1 MTEPH
6 AAQPFT
12 APSIVVGIDGSRTAT
27 HAAVWAI
34 DETLGRDLPLRLVAV
49 SETADPGRARKALSE
64 AADAVAAT
72 GSGVAVQTT
81 TVLTADDPVH
91 ALLEAS
97 RAAVMLCVGGSGS
110 SISTPT
116 ASDPMVAPTPPTL
129 WWRRRTARWP
139 WCVVRIVPADGWW
152 SRSTAPR
159 TAARCCST
167 QSRRP
172 GCDELRCRVL
182 GTWQSDGTSAGEAE
196 HLVRAQLDRRLE
208 QWHHRYPDLDVVP
221 VAVHGSGLGYL
232 TEHAAAIQLVVIGC
246 HNTEAVDELLG
257 LRHTDYS
264 VLVIDPQR
272 LL

>member
-34 DETLGRDLPLRLVAV
+34 DEALGRDLPLRLVAV

-81 TVLTADDPVH
+81 VRTADDPVQ

-97 RAAVMLCVGGSGS
+97 RAAVMLCVGGVGLKHFDTDRVGS
-110 SISTPT
+110 NGRADT
-116 ASDPMVAPTPPTL
+116 ANALVASAHCPV
-129 WWRRRTARWP
+129 A
-139 WCVVRIVPADGWW
+139 VVRGPD
-152 SRSTAPR
+152 
-159 TAARCCST
+159 
-167 QSRRP
+167 RP
-172 GCDELRCRVL
+172 GGWVVVEVDGTPDSGAVLQYAVEEARLRRAPLRVL
-182 GTWQSDGTSAGEAE
+182 GTWQSDGTSAGEVE